1 MKEEKEVPGWLDKP
15 FNKKL
20 KILIWDDEAEREE
33 KKRFIDIKKFLE
45 RRGWEVI
52 ITSDMKKAMLLAL
65 ENNYD
70 VVILDLLED
79 GKPVGLDILKVLR
92 SKNPFLPIIMYT
104 IVSEMEAINRAFRGE
119 VSYYL
124 EKPTTSLHE
133 IVRAVEVAI
142 ETEKAKE
149 KLLNDRYYSAIGEL
163 AGGVAHFIKNSLWNI
178 GSRSQILMGRT
189 EKNEEDYQLLET
201 IKRRTDEA
209 NKAVV
214 ALLNFAKRKKKKDD
228 RTELNIVEL
237 INGILKLLHIELEYC
252 NIKVKKHVEGENVR
266 LTGDEFALKEAFLNL
281 IKNAIEAMPDGGEL
295 RFDFS
300 TIDKKLKEKIVVK
313 ISDTGKGM
321 DKETLDNIFI
331 PFYTTKEDATG
342 FGLFETQKII
352 QNHGGEILVDSELG
366 KGSTFTVVLP
376 VGLEHEKGEQ

>member
-20 KILIWDDEAEREE
+20 KILIWDDEAEGEE

-45 RRGWEVI
+45 RRGWEVTV
-52 ITSDMKKAMLLAL
+52 TSDKKKTMSLAL
-65 ENNYD
+65 EENYD

-79 GKPVGLDILKVLR
+79 EKPVGLDILKFLR
-92 SKNPFLPIIMYT
+92 SKDPFLPIIMYT

-133 IVRAVEVAI
+133 IVRAIEVAI

-149 KLLNDRYYSAIGEL
+149 KLLNDRYYAAIGEL
-163 AGGVAHFIKNSLWNI
+163 AGGVAHFVKNSLWNI
-178 GSRSQILMGRT
+178 GSRSRILMERT
-189 EKNEEDYQLLET
+189 DKNDEEYQLLET

-209 NKAVV
+209 NKVVV
-214 ALLNFAKRKKKKDD
+214 ALLNFAKRKKKKTDH
-228 RTELNIVEL
+228 TELNIVEL
-237 INGILKLLHIELEYC
+237 INGIIKLLHVEFDYC
-252 NIKVKKHVEGENVR
+252 NITVKKHVKGENVK

-295 RFDFS
+295 RFDLS
-300 TIDKKLKEKIVVK
+300 TIDAEDKKKIVVK

-321 DKETLDNIFI
+321 TKEILDNIFI
-331 PFYTTKEDATG
+331 PFYTTKEDAAG
-342 FGLFETQKII
+342 FGLFETQKIV
-352 QNHGGEILVDSELG
+352 QKHGGEIHVDSELG

-376 VGLEHEKGEQ
+376 VDLKYEKGE